1 MKKYIYAKGSS
12 LITFNDENIENIGTS
27 INTIEHCY
35 TNIDWS
41 WLIPEDGQ
49 LFMYDNVYE
58 VKANDLVFCLYSGC
72 KKREIVIIH
81 SDEWVNNIKR
91 REEEDKKNCECC
103 DACAPET
110 PRSQNC

>member
-12 LITFNDENIENIGTS
+12 LITFNDENIENMGVS
-27 INTIEHCY
+27 IDTIENCY

-49 LFMYDNVYE
+49 FMLNDKVYE

-72 KKREIVIIH
+72 KKKEIVIIH
-81 SDEWVNNIKR
+81 SDEWVNNIKQ
-91 REEEDKKNCECC
+91 REEEEKKN
-103 DACAPET
+103 DAYCGTCVPKAAEA
-110 PRSQNC
+110 